1 MSAIKPSVNSRSIT
15 GALGLAAAVLALLG
29 ALAAASP
36 TQAKPIAAYPSPGS
50 FFASPTSDIALSGVT
65 RANVGRITVRGSR
78 TGVHPG
84 RIVAWGGP
92 VGVSFVPNR
101 PFAPYERVTVAS
113 QRHAF
118 FGTGGRRSYSF
129 QIGRFLPTNLGA
141 DPYSPAKGQ
150 KPREAQ
156 TYRTLPLLVPKV
168 TVNTD
173 LPGKSDGNIFYA
185 PRANG
190 PTILDADGNLVWYRP
205 GLRVTDFRAQRYNG
219 RPVLTWWR
227 RDTFGKRVDSKF
239 EIANRHYKVIRR
251 FGGGNGFTGDPHE
264 FNLTSR
270 DTAYVT
276 AYKTAVVNMSRF
288 GGPRRGYLLDY
299 IGQEIDIKTGL
310 VVWEWHPLGNLPLNR
325 TYLPIPKRNTRPF
338 DWFHMNSIND
348 DKDGNILISA
358 RHTQALYKINK
369 KTGRIMWQVGGKGS
383 DFKLGRGV
391 RFGFQH
397 DLIRQKNG
405 TLTIFDNGAGG
416 KHGRVNKITS
426 AKVLRLNMKRRRV
439 TLVRAYPD
447 PRNLIS
453 NSQGNVDV
461 QPNGNLFVGWGDKN
475 ACTEFA
481 PDGKVLFDFTF
492 AAKQVSY
499 RCYKMP
505 WSGAPTSPIAVKSA
519 RTKAGSTVWMSWNGD
534 NRVDHWRV
542 LAGGA
547 TGELALVANAPRTG
561 FESTAVLDRAYARYR
576 IVGVS
581 ADGKVLG
588 RSKVSRLGRLTK

>member
-1 MSAIKPSVNSRSIT
+1 MIASGKRMSSRATAGVIGLIAT
-15 GALGLAAAVLALLG
+15 GLALLG
-29 ALAAASP
+29 ALTLAAP
-36 TQAKPIAAYPSPGS
+36 VEAKQIAAYPSPGS
-50 FFASPTSDIALSGVT
+50 FFASPTTDIALNGVT
-65 RANVGRITVRGSR
+65 RAKVGRITVRGSR

-101 PFAPYERVTVAS
+101 PFAAYERVTVTS
-113 QRHAF
+113 RKHSF
-118 FGTGGRRSYSF
+118 YGTGGRRSYSF
-129 QIGRFLPTNLGA
+129 RVGKFLRTNLGA
-141 DPYSPAKGQ
+141 DPYSPPKGQ
-150 KPREAQ
+150 KPREEQ
-156 TYRTLPLLVPKV
+156 TYETMPLLVPKV

-173 LPGKSDGNIFYA
+173 QPGKSKGKIFYA

-205 GLRVTDFRAQRYNG
+205 GLRVTDFRAQKYNG
-219 RPVLTWWR
+219 RTVLTWWR

-239 EIANRHYKVIRR
+239 EMANRHYKVFRR

-270 DTAYVT
+270 GTAYVT
-276 AYKTAVVNMSRF
+276 AYKTAVVDMSRF
-288 GGPRRGYLLDY
+288 GGPRQGYLLDY
-299 IGQEIDIKTGL
+299 IGQEIDVKTGL

-325 TYLPIPKRNTRPF
+325 TYLAIPKRNTRPF

-348 DKDGNILISA
+348 DRDGNVLISA
-358 RHTQALYKINK
+358 RHTQALYKVNK

-383 DFKLGRGV
+383 DFKLGKGV
-391 RFGFQH
+391 RFGYQH
-397 DLIRQKNG
+397 DLARQKNG

-416 KHGRVNKITS
+416 KHGKVNKFTS
-426 AKVLRLNMKRRRV
+426 AKVLRMNMKRKRV
-439 TLVRAYPD
+439 TLVRAYRD
-447 PRNLIS
+447 PRNQIS

-481 PDGKVLFDFTF
+481 PDGEVLFDFTF

-505 WSGAPTSPIAVKSA
+505 WSGAPTSPIAVKSRA
-519 RTKAGSTVWMSWNGD
+519 SGSGSQVWMSWNGD
-534 NRVDHWRV
+534 TRVDHWRV

-547 TGELALVANAPRTG
+547 SGKLELVATTPRTG
-561 FESTAVLDRAYARYR
+561 FESTVELDEAYARYR
-576 IVGVS
+576 VAGVS

-588 RSKVSRLGRLTK
+588 RSKINELGRLTR